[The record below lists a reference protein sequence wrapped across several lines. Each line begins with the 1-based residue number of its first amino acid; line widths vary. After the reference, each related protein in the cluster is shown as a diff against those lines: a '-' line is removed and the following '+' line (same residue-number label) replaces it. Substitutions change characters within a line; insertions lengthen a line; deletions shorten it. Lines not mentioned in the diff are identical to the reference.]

1 MAVQYTYICDRC
13 KKENTGGCDL
23 GRVKIVKHTH
33 VTFSTHGERIYNS
46 RGQEYELC
54 IKCRDE
60 LEKFMKGRKLEE
72 TLEEKLR

>member
-13 KKENTGGCDL
+13 KKESTIGCYL
-23 GRVKIVKHTH
+23 GRVKIAKHTH
-33 VTFSTHGERIYNS
+33 VAFSTHGDRIWN
-46 RGQEYELC
+46 RRDQEYELC
-54 IKCRDE
+54 IECRDE